1 MYRHFSRTAL
11 SAAILTTSTLAA
23 AIAFAATTAE
33 MKNFDSTIDKN
44 QNMHLQVTAE
54 INAPQA
60 KVFDAISHPE
70 LTAKSDPRIEK
81 ANVVSQDSNGKIVEL
96 FGQQVPIPNAPPS
109 LKIKVIPDKAS
120 NTIKVESYQSPI
132 LQFQNEYKLS
142 STPDGKGT
150 VVKYIGVSNDISKQL
165 GMDVTPDMRKQ
176 FGVQT
181 FMDQMH
187 TVGVYIDDNSK
198 KVASQK

>member
-1 MYRHFSRTAL
+1 MDRRFSRTAL
-11 SAAILTTSTLAA
+11 SAAILISSILVAATSF
-23 AIAFAATTAE
+23 AITTAE
-33 MKNFDSTIDKN
+33 MKNFDSTIDKD

-54 INAPQA
+54 INAPA
-60 KVFDAISHPE
+60 DKVFDAIAHPE
-70 LTAKSDPRIEK
+70 LTSKSDPRIEK
-81 ANVVSQDSNGKIVEL
+81 TRIVSQDSSSKVVEL
-96 FGQQVPIPNAPPS
+96 WGPQVPIPNAPPS

-142 STPDGKGT
+142 PTPDGKGT
-150 VVKYIGVSNDISKQL
+150 IVKYMGVSNDISKQL

-176 FGVQT
+176 FGMQT